1 MDLPWQPLNDEER
14 DAPPWIHHSRL
25 QTQQELCAKRFL
37 RVASTPATHAT
48 LSLWALALWRSGIH
62 PALAWAPLIYLSGPV
77 LMKHGVLRKLHVE
90 HLSVVIL
97 ALNIVNA
104 SHIAALLVFEGSL
117 LLSSPLYASLVL
129 SRVLLGLFTQ
139 EVHLHVLL
147 SSAVTVL
154 AFCCCLMEFSSL
166 LAVTSCLLLELTAVV
181 ILSGGPCS
189 YEEAIVHLA
198 QCRLQHQLT
207 RSQASQRLDV
217 AREELSG
224 QLLAIATE
232 GIAELTASVQHAS
245 EPVLN
250 MLKSSCATGTKSASE
265 AERIGRIGEALQ
277 VEVADLLRFKTS
289 TTWERLQERART
301 RLQQLQQDAEAQQA
315 ASDAMLRSVQQ
326 GIGRSLA
333 EIHKLEMEAETS
345 MAQIVQSEVNRA
357 MEIADARMDLVRQSA
372 QAMERRVS
380 DTVEVLLSLLKY
392 FRSKGSYGEHV
403 ATARTRPR
411 QSPAEDASRPLPMIC
426 EVGKAKTAEPQIAEE
441 PEASCL
447 PNPAEQWLEEET
459 RPLLNGRRLLIPRR
473 RAAPEGG
480 PDDLASSS
488 SASSSKEDQREA
500 VSQKSSFTDPARE
513 ASQGATPGP
522 GPRTPPTQSEATW
535 SRGGVCVS
543 RTMMERHPLFATRLC
558 YRSEDFFFSWASSAD
573 FRAEA
578 DALRQWRRTMT
589 LSAERGG
596 VVGVSPST
604 AASRTWPDEARPEGS
619 GFVGTES
626 SEEAGKSNPSS
637 DANE

>member
-1 MDLPWQPLNDEER
+1 
-14 DAPPWIHHSRL
+14 
-25 QTQQELCAKRFL
+25 
-37 RVASTPATHAT
+37 
-48 LSLWALALWRSGIH
+48 
-62 PALAWAPLIYLSGPV
+62 
-77 LMKHGVLRKLHVE
+77 
-90 HLSVVIL
+90 
-97 ALNIVNA
+97 
-104 SHIAALLVFEGSL
+104 
-117 LLSSPLYASLVL
+117 
-129 SRVLLGLFTQ
+129 
-139 EVHLHVLL
+139 
-147 SSAVTVL
+147 
-154 AFCCCLMEFSSL
+154 
-166 LAVTSCLLLELTAVV
+166 
-181 ILSGGPCS
+181 
-189 YEEAIVHLA
+189 
-198 QCRLQHQLT
+198 
-207 RSQASQRLDV
+207 
-217 AREELSG
+217 
-224 QLLAIATE
+224 
-232 GIAELTASVQHAS
+232 
-245 EPVLN
+245 
-250 MLKSSCATGTKSASE
+250 
-265 AERIGRIGEALQ
+265 
-277 VEVADLLRFKTS
+277 
-289 TTWERLQERART
+289 
-301 RLQQLQQDAEAQQA
+301 
-315 ASDAMLRSVQQ
+315 MLRSVQQ

-392 FRSKGSYGEHV
+392 FRSIGSYGEHV
-403 ATARTRPR
+403 ATARARPR

-441 PEASCL
+441 PSEASCL

-488 SASSSKEDQREA
+488 SASSSKEEQREA
-500 VSQKSSFTDPARE
+500 ASQKSSFTDPVRE
-513 ASQGATPGP
+513 TSQGATQ

-596 VVGVSPST
+596 AVGVSPST
-604 AASRTWPDEARPEGS
+604 AASRTWPDEARPGGS